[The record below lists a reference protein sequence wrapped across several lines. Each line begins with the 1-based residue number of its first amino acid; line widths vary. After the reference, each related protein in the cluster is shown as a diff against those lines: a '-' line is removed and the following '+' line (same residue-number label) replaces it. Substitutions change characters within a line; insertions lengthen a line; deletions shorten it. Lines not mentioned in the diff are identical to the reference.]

1 MGEDECTARED
12 GGAILAA
19 SADAEVEDL
28 LRLDGYQRSGT
39 KRAEGRWTAELGA
52 GNGGGVLFST
62 AFGSGLRWG

>member
-28 LRLDGYQRSGT
+28 LRLDGYRLSAISDEVS
-39 KRAEGRWTAELGA
+39 RVWNA
-52 GNGGGVLFST
+52 GGQAN
-62 AFGSGLRWG
+62 